1 MQLIRS
7 MWITWQVEFRS
18 STSFLKKKMQV
29 MMQSHV
35 VVKTLVQQSEPW
47 LYQQVLDMKESYG
60 H

>member
-1 MQLIRS
+1 
-7 MWITWQVEFRS
+7 
-18 STSFLKKKMQV
+18 